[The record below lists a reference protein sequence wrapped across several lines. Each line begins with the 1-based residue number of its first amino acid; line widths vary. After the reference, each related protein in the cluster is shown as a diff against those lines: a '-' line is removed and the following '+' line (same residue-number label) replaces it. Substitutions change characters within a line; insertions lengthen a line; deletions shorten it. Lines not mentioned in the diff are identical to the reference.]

1 MNIIMR
7 IINLIR
13 QLCSKR
19 RVVLK
24 IKDKNTK
31 DLDDISTDISI
42 KSVYGLYDSS
52 DESIN
57 F

>member
-1 MNIIMR
+1 MR

-19 RVVLK
+19 RIVLE

-42 KSVYGLYDSS
+42 KSVYDSS